1 MSEDSN
7 PNAQDFRNRHGL
19 KVLGVIMVAMF
30 SLVIV
35 AQVGC

>member
-1 MSEDSN
+1 MFDESN
-7 PNAQDFRNRHGL
+7 PAPQDFRNRHGL
-19 KVLGVIMVAMF
+19 KVLGVLMVAMF